1 MGDLLLSLP
10 LIYTIKDIYKDSD
23 LYLVGSLD
31 NFNFAKEIAIFD
43 KVFNFPL
50 KGIFKKICFFFKLSK
65 LKYDIILVLDGKNR
79 SIFSTVFLHSYL
91 KISKTSKKM
100 HKFICRFF
108 NVKFYHD
115 SIDTNLQTIHQN
127 FLNIIDN
134 KKK

>member
-50 KGIFKKICFFFKLSK
+50 KGIFKKIRFFF
-65 LKYDIILVLDGKNR
+65 
-79 SIFSTVFLHSYL
+79 
-91 KISKTSKKM
+91 
-100 HKFICRFF
+100 
-108 NVKFYHD
+108 
-115 SIDTNLQTIHQN
+115 
-127 FLNIIDN
+127 
-134 KKK
+134 